1 MTELITRRIRNAAL
15 ALTAAFAAALAAA
28 SCTAQLTDTG
38 AFALYY
44 PGITD
49 IGPSTNM
56 DLSPSWHGGV
66 PSDFEIYRVILE
78 GQSVTPECF
87 SVDASTGVFQ
97 IRNSASLPVGKYT
110 VGIACNANGGRCEFP
125 EAITVNM
132 MKAVPDGITATPDK
146 ITVALSQVTSSS
158 SAEELPT
165 AQISTEGE
173 HISIKNYLI
182 SSVRRDGTAME
193 SWADFFSVDKTGK
206 FSILRNGSFQSGIYV
221 FDFKLTTMVVGADSE
236 EGIFTDAL
244 TVEVTSP
251 PVALVYS
258 PAEIKVEQNS
268 AYTSSAPAFT
278 GSVTDLEFSVKST
291 YPETDKISIDPKT
304 GVITLAGDNGFD
316 IGTEISVSVT
326 AVNSYGTAD
335 FDQVLKLTIV
345 EHISPI
351 TMLAY
356 NDTTVWEGTKV
367 RLGPLRTDGDEVRY
381 SFEELP
387 QSISALSIDEI
398 TGVISANKG
407 NTIPLGDFNI
417 KVKAE
422 NAKGS
427 ITAELKWTVI
437 ENPYA
442 FTYVSWG
449 NNLNLTPETGY
460 ASQHR
465 VSVTEAQEIPVA
477 SSDIKEGIEA
487 IFEISGGSNTN
498 CVTVDGTSGKLTTVP
513 ETFTKVAD
521 RRAHFVFVKV
531 TTGKGTSGET
541 VVKTPVF
548 FDFNTPRGED
558 GYSIEYTPF
567 AIKCNPKNGVT
578 SPAPVIK
585 KNGEVLAGD
594 DLKNITMDFRRSF
607 NYWNINGPS
616 EHKNGAPD
624 VNKTTFLSKLWAAY
638 YAAINVAYN
647 AGSRDPISTYGR
659 PLHVAKTIGYIR
671 TQDLALYIAPE
682 KFLDDNGYANG
693 IFTGQITFSPTGGD
707 PAGAADPYRLFPLF
721 VWFDTRF

>member
-1 MTELITRRIRNAAL
+1 MIIRQIRNAVL
-15 ALTAAFAAALAAA
+15 AAVAALAAA
-28 SCTAQLTDTG
+28 SCTATLTDTG
-38 AFALYY
+38 AFTLYY

-49 IGPSTNM
+49 IGPSTSM
-56 DLSPSWHGGV
+56 DLSPSWHGGT
-66 PSDFEIYRVILE
+66 PTDFEIYRIILE

-125 EAITVNM
+125 EAISVNM
-132 MKAVPDGITATPDK
+132 MKPVPDGITATPAK
-146 ITVALSQVTSSS
+146 LTVSLSDVTSSS
-158 SAEELPT
+158 DAELPS

-182 SSVRRDGTAME
+182 ASVRRDGKAVQDWE
-193 SWADFFSVDKTGK
+193 GFFSIDKNGK
-206 FSILRNGSFQSGIYV
+206 FSILRNGSFKSGVYV

-251 PVALVYS
+251 PVALVYT
-258 PAEIKVEQNS
+258 PAEIKVEQNN
-268 AYTSSAPAFT
+268 AYTSAAPAFT
-278 GSVTDLEFSVKST
+278 GSLTDLEFSIKSI
-291 YPETDKISIDPKT
+291 YPETDKVSIDPKT
-304 GVITLAGDNGFD
+304 GEISLAGDNGFD
-316 IGTEISVSVT
+316 IGAEITLSVT
-326 AVNSYGTAD
+326 ATNSYGTAD
-335 FDQVLKLTIV
+335 FDQVLKFSIV

-351 TMLAY
+351 TVLAY

-367 RLGPLRTDGDEVRY
+367 NLEPLEKDGDEVSY
-381 SFEELP
+381 SFEVLP
-387 QSISALSIDEI
+387 DALSALTIDGL
-398 TGVISANKG
+398 TGAISVVKG
-407 NTIPLGDFNI
+407 NAVPVGEYSFS
-417 KVKAE
+417 VKAE

-427 ITAELKWTVI
+427 VTAEIKWTVI

-442 FTYVSWG
+442 FSYVSWG
-449 NNLNLTPETGY
+449 NNLALAPETDY

-465 VSVTEAQEIPVA
+465 VSVTDPQVIPVV
-477 SSDIKEGIEA
+477 STDIKEGVEA

-498 CVTVDGTSGKLTTVP
+498 CVKVDQADGTLTTVP
-513 ETFTKVAD
+513 ETFTTVAE

-548 FDFNTPRGED
+548 FDFNTPRTEG
-558 GYSIEYTPF
+558 GYSVEYTPF

-578 SPAPVIK
+578 SAAPTIK
-585 KNGEVLAGD
+585 HNGEVLSGD
-594 DLKNITMDFRRSF
+594 GLKNITMDFRRSF

-624 VNKTTFLSKLWAAY
+624 AGQTTFLSKIWAAY

-647 AGSRDPISTYGR
+647 SGSRDPISSYGR
-659 PLHVAKTIGYIR
+659 PQHIAKAIGYVR
-671 TQDLALYIAPE
+671 PENLALYIAPE
-682 KFLDDNGYANG
+682 KFLDDSGYADG

-721 VWFDTRF
+721 VWFDTQF